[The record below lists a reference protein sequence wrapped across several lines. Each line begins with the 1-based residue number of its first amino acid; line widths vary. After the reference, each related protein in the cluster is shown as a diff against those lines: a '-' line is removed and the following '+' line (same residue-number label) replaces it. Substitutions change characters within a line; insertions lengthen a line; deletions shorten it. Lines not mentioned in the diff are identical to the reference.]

1 MYESYIALF
10 SSILMVIAVW
20 IIPYNPFGI
29 IFPMMLLMIGVGGI
43 FPACQAAVMKPFNE
57 IVGTASGLFFFIQMI
72 FGFCCGLILSFA
84 FFPHMPYSYLMIVS
98 FIGAVLS

>member
-1 MYESYIALF
+1 RNGSRVGLNKVIMYESYIALF

-43 FPACQAAVMKPFNE
+43 FPACQATTEAKYHLYKE
-57 IVGTASGLFFFIQMI
+57 KQS
-72 FGFCCGLILSFA
+72 
-84 FFPHMPYSYLMIVS
+84 
-98 FIGAVLS
+98 